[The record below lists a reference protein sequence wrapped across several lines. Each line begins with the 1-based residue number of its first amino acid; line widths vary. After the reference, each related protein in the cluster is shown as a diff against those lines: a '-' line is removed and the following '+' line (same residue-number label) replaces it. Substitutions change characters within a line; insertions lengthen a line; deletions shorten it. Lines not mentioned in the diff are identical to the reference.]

1 MRPPVNQTTTE
12 PSPVLPALPA
22 LPALKDRFG
31 RTINYLRISLTDH
44 CNLRCVY
51 CMPLKGLTFAPS
63 AELLQADEIE
73 TVVRAAVSVGFH
85 KFRLTGGEPTLRAD
99 IVDITRRISSVNGV
113 LDLAMTTNAI
123 LLPRLARPLK
133 EAGMRRLNIHVD
145 TLDPERVKR
154 LMRFSSIDEIEE
166 GIRAAE
172 DAGFTPIK
180 LNCVVTR
187 DFNELDVVELVGRAV
202 DRDWHVRF
210 IELMPL
216 GGGEPSRVALS
227 NYVPTKETRGR
238 IEEAFGPLLPVEAV
252 DAADESR
259 NFRFEHGRGVVGF
272 ISPVSEPYC
281 GGCNRMRLTSDGRFH
296 LCLLND
302 DEMDVKK
309 AIRGGGGV
317 DAVAAILGRA
327 VAAKPTGHRLNEGL
341 STADRSMFQIGG

>member
-1 MRPPVNQTTTE
+1 MTHAPHAAHD
-12 PSPVLPALPA
+12 LGPAP
-22 LPALKDRFG
+22 LKDRFG

-99 IVDITRRISSVNGV
+99 LVDITRRISSIEGV
-113 LDLAMTTNAI
+113 TDLAMTTNAI
-123 LLPRLARPLK
+123 LLPRLAKPLK
-133 EAGMRRLNIHVD
+133 EAGMNRLNIHVD

-154 LMRFSSIDEIEE
+154 LMRFSSKDEFEA
-166 GIRAAE
+166 GIQAAE
-172 DAGFTPIK
+172 DAGFAPIK

-187 DFNELDVVELVGRAV
+187 DYNDLDVVDLVRRAV

-216 GGGEPSRVALS
+216 GGGEPAHVALA

-238 IEEAFGPLLPVEAV
+238 IEEALGPLIALPVTNAS
-252 DAADESR
+252 DESR

-281 GGCNRMRLTSDGRFH
+281 GGCNRMRLTADGRFH

-317 DAVAAILGRA
+317 EQVAAILSKA
-327 VAAKPTGHRLNEGL
+327 VAAKPTGHRLDEGL
-341 STADRSMFQIGG
+341 STEDRSMFQIGG

>member
-1 MRPPVNQTTTE
+1 MKAHPGAH
-12 PSPVLPALPA
+12 PSRPALQ
-22 LPALKDRFG
+22 DRFG
-31 RTINYLRISLTDH
+31 RTINYLRISVTDH

-85 KFRLTGGEPTLRAD
+85 KFRLTGGEPTLRSD
-99 IVDITRRISSVNGV
+99 LVDITRRISSVPGV
-113 LDLAMTTNAI
+113 ADLAMTTNAI
-123 LLPRLARPLK
+123 LLPRLAKPLRD
-133 EAGMRRLNIHVD
+133 AGMTRLNIHVD
-145 TLDPERVKR
+145 TLDAERVKR
-154 LMRFSSIDEIEE
+154 LMRFSSKDEIEA
-166 GIRAAE
+166 GIQAAM
-172 DAGFTPIK
+172 DAGFSPIK

-187 DFNELDVVELVGRAV
+187 DFNELDVVDLVRRAV

-216 GGGEPSRVALS
+216 GGGEPSRVALA
-227 NYVPTKETRGR
+227 NYVPTKETKAR
-238 IEEAFGPLLPVEAV
+238 IEEALGPLIPIPPV

-259 NFRFEHGRGVVGF
+259 NFHFEHRRGVVGF

-281 GGCNRMRLTSDGRFH
+281 GGCNRMRLTADGRFH

-309 AIRGGGGV
+309 AIRMGGGV
-317 DAVAAILGRA
+317 EAVARILAKA
-327 VAAKPTGHRLNEGL
+327 VAEKPTGHRLDEGL
-341 STADRSMFQIGG
+341 STEDRSMFQIGG

>member
-1 MRPPVNQTTTE
+1 MNAPLDRRLVAD
-12 PSPVLPALPA
+12 PAPA
-22 LPALKDRFG
+22 TGLKDRFG
-31 RTINYLRISLTDH
+31 RTIDYLRISLTDH

-63 AELLQADEIE
+63 AELLRADEIE
-73 TVVRAAVSVGFH
+73 TVVRAAVSVGFT

-99 IVDITRRISSVNGV
+99 IVDITRRIASVEGV
-113 LDLAMTTNAI
+113 RDLAMTTNAI
-123 LLPRLARPLK
+123 LLPRLAKPLR
-133 EAGMRRLNIHVD
+133 EAGMSRLNIHVD

-154 LMRFSSIDEIEE
+154 LMRFSSKDEVEA
-166 GIRAAE
+166 GIQAAV
-172 DAGFTPIK
+172 DAGFSPIK

-187 DFNELDVVELVGRAV
+187 DFNELDVVDLVRLAV
-202 DRDWHVRF
+202 EKDWHVRF

-227 NYVPTKETRGR
+227 NYVPTRETKAR
-238 IEEAFGPLLPVEAV
+238 IEDALGPLQPLPVTN
-252 DAADESR
+252 AADESR

-281 GGCNRMRLTSDGRFH
+281 GGCNRMRLTADGRFH

-309 AIRGGGGV
+309 ALRSGGGV
-317 DAVAAILGRA
+317 SAVAAILGKA
-327 VAAKPTGHRLNEGL
+327 VAAKPTGHRLDEGL
-341 STADRSMFQIGG
+341 STEDRSMFQIGG

>member
-1 MRPPVNQTTTE
+1 MTRAVPAHARAHPP
-12 PSPVLPALPA
+12 
-22 LPALKDRFG
+22 LKDRFG
-31 RTINYLRISLTDH
+31 RAINYLRISLTDH

-73 TVVRAAVSVGFH
+73 LVVRAAVSVGFH

-99 IVDITRRISSVNGV
+99 LVDITRRISAIDGV
-113 LDLAMTTNAI
+113 ADLSMTTNGI

-133 EAGMRRLNIHVD
+133 EAGMTRLNLHVD
-145 TLDPERVKR
+145 TLDAERVKR
-154 LMRFSSIDEIEE
+154 LMRFSSKDEIEA
-166 GIRAAE
+166 GIEAAE
-172 DAGFTPIK
+172 QAGFKPIK

-187 DFNELDVVELVGRAV
+187 DFNELDVVDLVLRAV

-216 GGGEPSRVALS
+216 GGGEPSHVALA
-227 NYVPTKETRGR
+227 NYVPTRETRAR
-238 IEEAFGPLLPVEAV
+238 IEEALGPLLPLPVTN
-252 DAADESR
+252 AADESR

-281 GGCNRMRLTSDGRFH
+281 GGCNRMRLTADGRFH

-302 DEMDVKK
+302 DELDVKK
-309 AIRGGGGV
+309 AIRSGGGV
-317 DAVAAILGRA
+317 EAVAAILGKA
-327 VAAKPTGHRLNEGL
+327 VSAKPTGHRLDEGL
-341 STADRSMFQIGG
+341 STEDRSMFQIGG